1 MFDSMATLEKN
12 SKRKHRFRRRY
23 LDWLYLASALICL
36 LVSLPTGMALGQE
49 VQPEAHHEARAWL
62 EFNHHL
68 GGMVVL
74 VLASLTWLEIL
85 EIRPIEVIR
94 LCWPS
99 CLILIGL
106 YNVILSDKF
115 AWPIGPSGLVDSLSN
130 PEVLQHKVL
139 AVSVLT
145 LGLIELLRRLELM
158 THIAWLYLFY
168 GLAILPGAILLVHDF
183 SAAHHAHAHSLTVS
197 HVLMGLLAL
206 LALVLKVLVDHRLII
221 GRWAHLY
228 PLVLTGLGVQLLL
241 FTESSEVVR

>member
-1 MFDSMATLEKN
+1 MLPIVSLNQRTVGSTPARPIKFFNDLNHQYLRCRCAEFVLKICKTDRTLQN
-12 SKRKHRFRRRY
+12 Q
-23 LDWLYLASALICL
+23 LYLASALICL

-74 VLASLTWLEIL
+74 VLASLTWLEML
-85 EIRPIEVIR
+85 EIRPTVVIR
-94 LCWPS
+94 FCWPS

-115 AWPIGPSGLVDSLSN
+115 AWPIGPSGLVESLSN

-158 THIAWLYLFY
+158 THIAWL
-168 GLAILPGAILLVHDF
+168 
-183 SAAHHAHAHSLTVS
+183 
-197 HVLMGLLAL
+197 
-206 LALVLKVLVDHRLII
+206 
-221 GRWAHLY
+221 
-228 PLVLTGLGVQLLL
+228 
-241 FTESSEVVR
+241 

>member
-1 MFDSMATLEKN
+1 MATLGKN
-12 SKRKHRFRRRY
+12 SKREHRSRRRY
-23 LDWLYLASALICL
+23 LNWLSLASALICL

-49 VQPEAHHEARAWL
+49 VEPESHHETTAWL

-74 VLASLTWLEIL
+74 VLAGLAWLEML
-85 EIRPIEVIR
+85 EVRPTAVIR

-115 AWPIGPSGLVDSLSN
+115 AWPIGPSGLVDSLSK

-139 AVSVLT
+139 AVSVVT

-168 GLAILPGAILLVHDF
+168 GLAILPGAILLVHDI
-183 SAAHHAHAHSLTVS
+183 SAAPHAHAHSLTVS

-206 LALVLKVLVDHRLII
+206 LALMLKIFVDHRII
-221 GRWAHLY
+221 GERLAHLY
-228 PLVLTGLGVQLLL
+228 PLVLAALGVQLLL
-241 FTESSEVVR
+241 FTESSAIVR